1 MEVIYE
7 IYVEQ
12 EAVMANLWL
21 MESLRALFR
30 AFPLFFVDLFRDFC
44 LFLCDR
50 VWTESEGG
58 FICRM
63 RYYTFKLPWAIFCNY
78 TTELNTELR

>member
-21 MESLRALFR
+21 MESLRALF
-30 AFPLFFVDLFRDFC
+30 
-44 LFLCDR
+44 
-50 VWTESEGG
+50 
-58 FICRM
+58 
-63 RYYTFKLPWAIFCNY
+63 
-78 TTELNTELR
+78 